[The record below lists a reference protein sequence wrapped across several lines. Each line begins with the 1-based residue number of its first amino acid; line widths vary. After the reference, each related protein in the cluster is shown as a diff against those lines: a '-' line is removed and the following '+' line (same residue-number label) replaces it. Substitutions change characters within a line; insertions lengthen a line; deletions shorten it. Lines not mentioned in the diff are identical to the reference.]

1 MWALRKNKQVAML
14 TKRSTMATRSF
25 ETGRQPSDRYVRYW
39 LELAQLPERHLNRC
53 PPGEGKS
60 QTSVQVNSGRRLRR
74 HALVALD
81 AFRRTLRALE
91 HRFAILRVDR
101 RFGIAVGAHVLLY
114 YAALGPLS
122 PFAMLRAHGLD
133 LVIALLASHDMA
145 VLLVGHSV
153 STRTLASGEQ
163 QDSATSKSRY

>member
-1 MWALRKNKQVAML
+1 
-14 TKRSTMATRSF
+14 MATRSF
-25 ETGRQPSDRYVRYW
+25 ETGRQAGDRYVRYR

-91 HRFAILRVDR
+91 HRLAILSVDR
-101 RFGIAVGAHVLLY
+101 RFGVAVRAHVFLDN
-114 YAALGPLS
+114 AALGPLG
-122 PFAMLRAHGLD
+122 PFAMLLAHGLD
-133 LVIALLASHDMA
+133 FVVTLLARHH
-145 VLLVGHSV
+145 VTILLAGHSV
-153 STRTLASGEQ
+153 GTSTLASSEQ
-163 QDSATSKSRY
+163 QDGSAAKSCN